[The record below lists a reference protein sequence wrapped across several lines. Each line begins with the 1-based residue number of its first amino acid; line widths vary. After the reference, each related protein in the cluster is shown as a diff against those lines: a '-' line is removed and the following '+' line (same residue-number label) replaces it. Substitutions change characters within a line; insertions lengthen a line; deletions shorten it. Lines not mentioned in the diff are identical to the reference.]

1 MRISFT
7 GPVARPSGTI
17 AVGLWRGRKPTSAFA
32 ALDPDGRFAKTLK
45 RVGFDGDD
53 EETELFLAPQPPLE
67 RLVVFGLGKPR
78 KLDAARL
85 RRIGVTHTAVLEAKV
100 VAWVPLATLCGRLND
115 ELRARDES
123 DHLAY
128 FLMSDLNDPLNEY
141 YVYDNGN
148 YELRHRTTVELQA
161 ESDEIHEEIQ
171 TLADFFGFDERYD
184 SEDPDFADGSLALAR
199 CRVWAGL

>member
-1 MRISFT
+1 MGLRSAALEIVLNNFEEDL
-7 GPVARPSGTI
+7 
-17 AVGLWRGRKPTSAFA
+17 AVGFFDVMVNIMEIHKALRIDSA
-32 ALDPDGRFAKTLK
+32 R
-45 RVGFDGDD
+45 
-53 EETELFLAPQPPLE
+53 
-67 RLVVFGLGKPR
+67 
-78 KLDAARL
+78 ARL
-85 RRIGVTHTAVLEAKV
+85 RRIGVTHAATLETRV
-100 VAWVPLATLCGRLND
+100 VAWVPLATVRGRLND
-115 ELRARDES
+115 EIRARDES

-141 YVYDNGN
+141 YVYDHGN

>member
-1 MRISFT
+1 MGLQSAALEIVLSNFEEDL
-7 GPVARPSGTI
+7 
-17 AVGLWRGRKPTSAFA
+17 AVGFFDSMVNIMELHK
-32 ALDPDGRFAKTLK
+32 ALRIDGAR
-45 RVGFDGDD
+45 
-53 EETELFLAPQPPLE
+53 
-67 RLVVFGLGKPR
+67 
-78 KLDAARL
+78 ARL
-85 RRIGVTHTAVLEAKV
+85 RRIGVIHTAVLETKV
-100 VAWVPLATLCGRLND
+100 VAWVPRATLRGRLND

-141 YVYDNGN
+141 YVYDHGN

-171 TLADFFGFDERYD
+171 NLADFFGFDERYD

>member
-1 MRISFT
+1 MGLQSAALEIVLSNFEEDL
-7 GPVARPSGTI
+7 
-17 AVGLWRGRKPTSAFA
+17 AVGFFDSMVNIMELHK
-32 ALDPDGRFAKTLK
+32 ALRIDGAR
-45 RVGFDGDD
+45 
-53 EETELFLAPQPPLE
+53 
-67 RLVVFGLGKPR
+67 
-78 KLDAARL
+78 ARL
-85 RRIGVTHTAVLEAKV
+85 RRIGVIHTAVLETKV
-100 VAWVPLATLCGRLND
+100 VAWVPLAMVRGRLND

-148 YELRHRTTVELQA
+148 YELRNCTTVELQA
-161 ESDEIHEEIQ
+161 ESDEVHEDLQ

>member
-1 MRISFT
+1 M
-7 GPVARPSGTI
+7 
-17 AVGLWRGRKPTSAFA
+17 GLQSA
-32 ALDPDGRFAKTLK
+32 ALEIVLSNFEEDLT
-45 RVGFDGDD
+45 VGFFDSMVNIMELHKALRSDG
-53 EETELFLAPQPPLE
+53 A
-67 RLVVFGLGKPR
+67 G
-78 KLDAARL
+78 ARL

-100 VAWVPLATLCGRLND
+100 VAWVRLATLCGRLND
-115 ELRARDES
+115 ELRTRDES
-123 DHLAY
+123 DYLAY

-161 ESDEIHEEIQ
+161 ESDEVHEELQ
-171 TLADFFGFDERYD
+171 TLADIFGFDEGYD